1 MNPRLNRVAALAT
14 LIALIALS
22 AQVYANGSPTP
33 PPPPAPS
40 PTPQL
45 QGQAQ
50 GQLQGQAQRQDQ
62 STNVDS
68 SQRMRSDQ
76 NQRATGTGTGT
87 GVGEA
92 SSNVGGDSSN
102 YNSKAF
108 AIALPTL
115 AFTPPLPMTTCPTA
129 EVKQDAIGVGMG
141 LFSKASSSSS
151 GKACYA
157 IIMYNDFLANCQYE
171 SARRFK
177 HEMALEL
184 YPNFKTARYSATDG
198 EMFDLTP
205 TQCFALKQPVL
216 PAINNYYNTYTVQP
230 TGPVPV
236 VIPPIVKKKVVPKK
250 AVPPCP
256 NGEQKVCK
264 PVKGVSLI

>member
-1 MNPRLNRVAALAT
+1 MNPRLNRVAALAM
-14 LIALIALS
+14 IIALS
-22 AQVYANGSPTP
+22 ATAHATGTPPP

-40 PTPQL
+40 PAPQL

-50 GQLQGQAQRQDQ
+50 GQLQGQAQQQ
-62 STNVDS
+62 GQAANLDS

-92 SSNVGGDSSN
+92 SSNLNQGDSS
-102 YNSKAF
+102 YASKAL
-108 AIALPTL
+108 AIAMPTL

-129 EVKQDAIGVGMG
+129 EVKQDAFGLGFGVV
-141 LFSKASSSSS
+141 SKASSSSS

-177 HEMALEL
+177 HEMAVEL
-184 YPNFKTARYSATDG
+184 YPNFKTARYSADDG
-198 EMFDLTP
+198 EMFDLSP
-205 TQCFALKQPVL
+205 TKCHDLKKPVVA
-216 PAINNYYNTYTVQP
+216 PVINNYISNYT
-230 TGPVPV
+230 
-236 VIPPIVKKKVVPKK
+236 IPPAAPASAPAVVKGKPAIKK
-250 AVPPCP
+250 APPCP
-256 NGEQKVCK
+256 VGEKSTRVCK
-264 PVKGVSLI
+264 PVGKPLI